1 MLKKISALLSILIV
15 SFSLFACV
23 AEKPNPQDAVLKYT
37 QEYFVSEEVINIF
50 INEFF
55 YNDMDISAISEEEM
69 KEVYDLS
76 AAIVKE
82 IANSSTIEFNE
93 TVIEK
98 DAATITATIKTYDF
112 ISYINLLIE
121 EIDSLEND
129 LYDFFITD
137 PSPEQE
143 DEKKEEYTQRLKE
156 IYIKNISNEGSDK
169 KVFNIEYKLLYDKNL
184 SSWIIEENDSLE
196 NILFNDLRQYNE
208 NLNQYKNVI
217 NETSN
222 EEIEEEIEK

>member
-55 YNDMDISAISEEEM
+55 YNDMDISAISEEEI

-98 DAATITATIKTYDF
+98 DTATITATIKTYDF

-196 NILFNDLRQYNE
+196 NILFNDLKQYNE
-208 NLNQYKNVI
+208 NLKQYKNVI
-217 NETSN
+217 NESSN
-222 EEIEEEIEK
+222 EEIEEKIEE

>member
-50 INEFF
+50 IDEFF
-55 YNDMDISAISEEEM
+55 YNDMDISTISEEEI

-217 NETSN
+217 NESSN
-222 EEIEEEIEK
+222 EEIEEKIEK